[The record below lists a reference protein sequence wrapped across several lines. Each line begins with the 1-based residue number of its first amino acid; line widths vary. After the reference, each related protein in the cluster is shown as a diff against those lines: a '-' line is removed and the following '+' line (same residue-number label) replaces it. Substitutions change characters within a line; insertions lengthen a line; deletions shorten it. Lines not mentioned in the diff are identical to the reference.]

1 MQVLS
6 TGLVYIF
13 ARLLSL
19 IHCPGGS
26 ASASSD
32 QSTPK
37 SVRKE
42 RAKQAAYQQA
52 EQQQCWRPCSKHTL
66 LQALCDQFQHIND
79 VAALIHHSAATENYI
94 GWRCELAAL
103 GLNPAV
109 GCYSAFSLKWLMEH
123 CIVISLERLL
133 DNIKQAF
140 LIGCNGFL
148 DFFGRKGDLHNVWKE
163 FIAFDFPEGHD
174 LQFHDQLAFVCSLY
188 RLQQL
193 PSQAVLARFHSLLSR
208 SCRCDL
214 LLLLQVLQL
223 HTRNIPCREAYF
235 ASRQETPAADVLT
248 AFGQA
253 EPAIKDVM
261 ASLTPTQRRI
271 MRLCVKDMVD
281 SFVAPK
287 TLWTRRMLRHVVS
300 KVQHCSL
307 QEL

>member
-79 VAALIHHSAATENYI
+79 VAALIHHSTASENYI

-109 GCYSAFSLKWLMEH
+109 GRYSPFSLKWHMDH
-123 CIVISLERLL
+123 HHRHVP
-133 DNIKQAF
+133 
-140 LIGCNGFL
+140 G
-148 DFFGRKGDLHNVWKE
+148 
-163 FIAFDFPEGHD
+163 
-174 LQFHDQLAFVCSLY
+174 
-188 RLQQL
+188 
-193 PSQAVLARFHSLLSR
+193 
-208 SCRCDL
+208 
-214 LLLLQVLQL
+214 QV
-223 HTRNIPCREAYF
+223 
-235 ASRQETPAADVLT
+235 V
-248 AFGQA
+248 GQHQ
-253 EPAIKDVM
+253 
-261 ASLTPTQRRI
+261 ASLPHWLQRF
-271 MRLCVKDMVD
+271 LGL
-281 SFVAPK
+281 
-287 TLWTRRMLRHVVS
+287 LW
-300 KVQHCSL
+300 
-307 QEL
+307 QEG